1 MHNLYTD
8 LIKPGKKTRGDQ
20 SPLTQYVEIPASYP
34 DKSFSMKICAQR
46 TVGRRRL
53 SSFSFPWSLVVR
65 HRVSRL
71 PLCDKQV
78 PEEELVEIPGRIQ
91 YKLKS
96 EKVENSRSHKSIE
109 KYQSEKFYGVKYN
122 CQSIKRIFMRKI

>member
-1 MHNLYTD
+1 MHNLYKD
-8 LIKPGKKTRGDQ
+8 LIKQKKNTRDDQ

-34 DKSFSMKICAQR
+34 DKSLYVKICAQR
-46 TVGRRRL
+46 KVGRRRL

-65 HRVSRL
+65 HCVSPL
-71 PLCDKQV
+71 PLCDKEV
-78 PEEELVEIPGRIQ
+78 PEEELVQIPGRIQ

-109 KYQSEKFYGVKYN
+109 KLPK
-122 CQSIKRIFMRKI
+122 